1 MARYDVIVVGGG
13 IAGVSLA
20 SELASMGSVC
30 VVESG
35 PTLFG
40 GSTGHSAAT
49 FVTTYDDSLVRRC
62 TVFSRG
68 VLESP
73 AADWVAPPLRPLPL
87 LRVATTGEEHRLR
100 EWYARVAP
108 DVPAAELVGPETIQQ
123 LCPLLRP
130 GFGTLAL
137 HEPDAMEIDVAAICE
152 TYRQRLLRRG
162 GVVTT
167 GFSVTAVDRSS
178 GSVTIRDRAGRQL
191 SGGLLVIAAG
201 ASSGRI
207 GRLAGAVDAKMTITR
222 RTLFMLSTGQ
232 GSPGPRVNVARAA
245 AGRFYFRPEGD
256 GLLCSPADEAIVSS
270 ESPAPDEFE
279 VARALDEIESAT
291 TIASRHVRRVW
302 AATRS
307 HVADRLPVIGFDP
320 QAPDVFWF
328 TGFFGYGIQA
338 NPGLV
343 YLATGALRGDRL
355 ESEFASNA
363 DLSPGRLAA

>member
-1 MARYDVIVVGGG
+1 
-13 IAGVSLA
+13 
-20 SELASMGSVC
+20 
-30 VVESG
+30 
-35 PTLFG
+35 
-40 GSTGHSAAT
+40 
-49 FVTTYDDSLVRRC
+49 
-62 TVFSRG
+62 
-68 VLESP
+68 VLESA
-73 AADWVAPPLRPLPL
+73 AADRVAPPLRPLPL
-87 LRVATTGEEHRLR
+87 LRVATDGEEHRLR

-108 DVPAAELVGPETIQQ
+108 DVSAAELVGPETIQR

-137 HEPDAMEIDVAAICE
+137 YEPDAMEIDVAAMCE

-162 GVVTT
+162 GVVRT
-167 GFSVTAVDRSS
+167 GFAVTAVDRSG
-178 GSVTIRDRAGRQL
+178 GSVTIRDRGGWQL
-191 SGGLLVIAAG
+191 SGGLLFIAAG

-222 RTLFMLSTGQ
+222 RTLFLLSTGP
-232 GSPGPRVNVARAA
+232 GSPPGPRVNVARAA

-270 ESPAPDEFE
+270 ENPVHDEFE

-343 YLATGALRGDRL
+343 YLAGGALRGPRL
-355 ESEFASNA
+355 ESDFASKA
-363 DLSPGRLAA
+363 AQSPGRLAAR